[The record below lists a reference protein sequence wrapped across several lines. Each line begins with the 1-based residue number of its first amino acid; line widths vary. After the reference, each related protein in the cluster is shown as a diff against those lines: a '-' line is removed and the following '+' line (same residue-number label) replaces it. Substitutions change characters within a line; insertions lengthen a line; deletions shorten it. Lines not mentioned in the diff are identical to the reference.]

1 MKKNSPVPGI
11 KYPGKSLLNCADAMN
26 IFTGLSG
33 LRKIHPSLTLPE
45 IIFEGSK
52 KIQETKV
59 SKELRVYY
67 C

>member
-1 MKKNSPVPGI
+1 
-11 KYPGKSLLNCADAMN
+11 MN